1 MSVLERLQRF
11 EYKDLNGRDHGANVR
26 HRAQEIAQLVNDP
39 AKVREERE
47 KAKANS
53 AKYTGVSAA
62 DMRGG
67 GGGFGSDGR
76 SSFGGGGGGGGSRGF
91 DPALL
96 VRPGQPAPSNYGSS
110 SSSGGLGS
118 SRGGFGGGG
127 SAGGGGSTS
136 FRQFETHGSSSSSA
150 FGRAEPAPLS
160 STTAATSAASRDDA
174 LEATRARIEKLKME
188 TASSTTAAQGGKKSF
203 NSELGSNKKKL
214 TDVKVNPKIA
224 ASLGLKTVV
233 AAPSKSSA
241 APLFGEGAASV
252 SAEAAA
258 GHNNNSSSNE
268 IDLLGGLIDDPI
280 ADPADISNVDN
291 GLSVSDIGGWAAFGD
306 ASSAGV
312 YVPSASA
319 DGDPFA
325 LPGPPSSSSSP
336 KPTAAAVPARTAL
349 PEDAF
354 SDLTGLNKRLQP
366 MGVGKKSPGAS
377 PKAGAHAGGDPFGG
391 GFADF
396 SAAPMANTSAQ
407 PAAAA
412 PQAAGN
418 DPFADLLS

>member
-11 EYKDLNGRDHGANVR
+11 EYKDPNGRDHGANVR

-47 KAKANS
+47 KARANR

-67 GGGFGSDGR
+67 GSGGGFGNDGR
-76 SSFGGGGGGGGSRGF
+76 SSFGSGGGGGGSRRF

-127 SAGGGGSTS
+127 RSS
-136 FRQFETHGSSSSSA
+136 FRQFDSPGSFSSSA
-150 FGRAEPAPLS
+150 SGRREAPASPS
-160 STTAATSAASRDDA
+160 STTAAASAASRDDA
-174 LEATRARIEKLKME
+174 VEATRARIEKLKME
-188 TASSTTAAQGGKKSF
+188 SASSSVQGKKKNFTSD
-203 NSELGSNKKKL
+203 LGSNKKKL

-224 ASLGLKTVV
+224 ASLGLKPVLAAAPIKSSGASSV
-233 AAPSKSSA
+233 AAGATTNSA
-241 APLFGEGAASV
+241 AAEEAS
-252 SAEAAA
+252 S
-258 GHNNNSSSNE
+258 GHNNNNDE
-268 IDLLGGLIDDPI
+268 IDLLGGLINDTD
-280 ADPADISNVDN
+280 AVPASISAVGNAS
-291 GLSVSDIGGWAAFGD
+291 GSDTGGWDAFGD
-306 ASSAGV
+306 SSSAGANI
-312 YVPSASA
+312 SAASA
-319 DGDPFA
+319 GVDDPFT
-325 LPGPPSSSSSP
+325 LPAPTSSSSSP
-336 KPTAAAVPARTAL
+336 KPTTAAVPTRTAL

-354 SDLTGLNKRLQP
+354 SDLTGLNKPLQP
-366 MGVGKKSPGAS
+366 MGASSNKSPGVS
-377 PKAGAHAGGDPFGG
+377 PMAGGGDINKG

-396 SAAPMANTSAQ
+396 SSVSITDTSAQ
-407 PAAAA
+407 PAAAL
-412 PQAAGN
+412 PQAPGN